1 MLFEKNSKLKYK
13 SSSIYRYV
21 TFRDSVIF
29 DRFAHHSILRSL
41 LAITC
46 DRNDSTITYS
56 RLLLRTRRA
65 IYSLGWNIKIL
76 VHP

>member
-13 SSSIYRYV
+13 SSSTLCYV
-21 TFRDSVIF
+21 SRHSVIF